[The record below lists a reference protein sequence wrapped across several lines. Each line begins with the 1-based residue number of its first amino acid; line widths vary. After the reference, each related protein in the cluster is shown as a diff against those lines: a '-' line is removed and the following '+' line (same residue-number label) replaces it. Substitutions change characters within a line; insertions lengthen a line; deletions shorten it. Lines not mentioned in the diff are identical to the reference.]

1 MACRKSK
8 YMFILRYIK
17 EAVKRGFL
25 FVSRLSAIVRQ
36 LPFKVAPQRCF
47 YPQLTLQRYD
57 FIRYRA

>member
-8 YMFILRYIK
+8 YMFILRFTK

-36 LPFKVAPQRCF
+36 KPFKVAPQRCF
-47 YPQLTLQRYD
+47 YPLLTLQRYD
-57 FIRYRA
+57 FIRDLA

>member
-8 YMFILRYIK
+8 YMFILRFTK

-36 LPFKVAPQRCF
+36 KPFKVAPQRCF
-47 YPQLTLQRYD
+47 YPLLTLQRYD
-57 FIRYRA
+57 FILYRA